1 MNLRRPKSAAE
12 VSEWSRS
19 VNEFGYHLQD
29 FLHEHA
35 ARPNAEMFRERPRLL
50 RDQFAQGEVCD
61 AYLAAVAA
69 TLAPKLGARR
79 PAWTEE
85 ADRYLEMPW
94 FASPGSAMRACLL
107 LESPAR
113 FRERNLFVT
122 ANALS
127 VA

>member
-1 MNLRRPKSAAE
+1 MTRRPYSLAE
-12 VSEWSRS
+12 VAEWSNTS
-19 VNEFGYHLQD
+19 NEAAYNLKD
-29 FLHEHA
+29 FLHEFA
-35 ARPNAEMFRERPRLL
+35 ARPSPAMLEQRPRLL
-50 RDQFAQGEVCD
+50 APIFEGGDIAD
-61 AYLAAVAA
+61 AYLAATAA
-69 TLAPKLGARR
+69 TLAPRIGVHW

-85 ADRYLEMPW
+85 PGRYLRTPW
-94 FASPGSAMRACLL
+94 FASPGAQMRACLL